1 MQRYYLFLKIL
12 QAIYRFLSNIMIVI
26 EYDDNFYKSSQVF
39 TFDTITEFEIEISSN
54 PIFIY
59 H

>member
-1 MQRYYLFLKIL
+1 
-12 QAIYRFLSNIMIVI
+12 MIVI